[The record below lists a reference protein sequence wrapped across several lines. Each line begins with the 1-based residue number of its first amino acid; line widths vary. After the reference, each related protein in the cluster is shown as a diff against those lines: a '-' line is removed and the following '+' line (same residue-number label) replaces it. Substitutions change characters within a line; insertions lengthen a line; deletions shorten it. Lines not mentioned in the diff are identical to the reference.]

1 MLTLLIP
8 LLSLTKPSLRILDTM
23 TAYLLTL
30 LNRMK
35 VDNTDSSQTLR
46 LHRGSISDS
55 ATRNSTTFPF
65 TDTFTLSLLPRRRY
79 EDPFSLQTPFLS
91 VTCSFSL
98 VCSVAGTRSLALLDK
113 NGMEFSC
120 RH

>member
-8 LLSLTKPSLRILDTM
+8 ILSLTKPELRMIDTM
-23 TAYLLTL
+23 TTYLLTL
-30 LNRMK
+30 LNRIQ

-65 TDTFTLSLLPRRRY
+65 TDAFTLSLL
-79 EDPFSLQTPFLS
+79 QQGALS
-91 VTCSFSL
+91 RSFCS
-98 VCSVAGTRSLALLDK
+98 
-113 NGMEFSC
+113 
-120 RH
+120 